1 MKANMNQRDEDMF
14 FTVCN
19 DEGEEVKCELLL
31 TFEDSAT
38 GKNYIVYTDNTED
51 EEGNTRVYANQ
62 FDPNG
67 EESALLPIEEE
78 RIWTIIEEM
87 LAEFQEDKDVDNMSE
102 EELEEELRKT
112 MEELIAI
119 LPQHKDAFDAVLKDP
134 ESVDNLAFVNN
145 LLQEITTAHEE

>member
-1 MKANMNQRDEDMF
+1 MKTNIHQDDKDMF

-31 TFEDSAT
+31 TFEDNAT

-67 EESALLPIEEE
+67 EESTLLSIEEE

-102 EELEEELRKT
+102 EKLEEELRKT

-145 LLQEITTAHEE
+145 LLQELTTAHEE